1 MTGSPD
7 QKLNAIWRFP
17 VKGLNGQTLERCDV
31 LTNACLP
38 GDREYAITTGHEK
51 TNSKLREGW
60 MNKRHFIQLCNTKAV
75 AGWQL
80 LPDDMHKNLIL
91 SHKGTEIMRAPA
103 TAATP
108 LMLALYKKQPE
119 LFCGQPRLC
128 RLSDNAY
135 TDTPAPWI
143 TIGGNA
149 SLDDFGKLT
158 GTPPDNRR
166 FRLNLILETK
176 TPFIEH
182 TWAGRLLKIG
192 AVELEIIQPVSRCA
206 AISVD
211 PDTKSRHAD
220 LLTKMRLNYDHTNLG
235 MFARISK
242 PGTLQC
248 GEIYKLV

>member
-1 MTGSPD
+1 MTRSSN
-7 QKLNAIWRFP
+7 QRLNAIWRFP
-17 VKGLNGQTLERCDV
+17 VKGLDGQTLERCDI
-31 LTNACLP
+31 LANACLP

-51 TNSKLREGW
+51 TISKLDEGW

-80 LPDDMHKNLIL
+80 LPDDAHNYLIL

-103 TAATP
+103 RAATP
-108 LMLALYKKQPE
+108 LMTALYKKQPE
-119 LFCGQPRLC
+119 LFYGQPRLC

-143 TIGGNA
+143 TIGGSA

-158 GTPPDNRR
+158 STPPDNRR

-176 TPFIEH
+176 TPFIENA
-182 TWAGRLLKIG
+182 WAGRFLKIG
-192 AVELEIIQPVSRCA
+192 AVELEIIEPVGRCA

-211 PDTKSRHAD
+211 PDTKRRDTDFVAM
-220 LLTKMRLNYDHTNLG
+220 MRLNYDHTNFG
-235 MFARISK
+235 MFARINR

-248 GEIYKLV
+248 GDIYQLV